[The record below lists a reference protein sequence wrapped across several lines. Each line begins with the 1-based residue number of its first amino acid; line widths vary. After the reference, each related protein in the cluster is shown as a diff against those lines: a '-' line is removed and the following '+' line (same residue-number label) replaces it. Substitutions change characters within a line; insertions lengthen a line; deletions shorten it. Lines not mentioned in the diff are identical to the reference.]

1 MSPTTELKIGQVLT
15 VERPLRL
22 SKERIAEFAETS
34 GDASIVHLDD
44 QAARDFGFPKAL
56 AHGLL
61 GMTLAGRLLT
71 DHFPQHQ
78 LKQFSSRFIA
88 MTFVDD
94 VLRCEA
100 VLTGLRDADEGRSAA
115 FSLKAINQNDEIV
128 MTGTALVALAPAN
141 DQQEIFR

>member
-1 MSPTTELKIGQVLT
+1 MSPVMDLTIGQVLT
-15 VERPLRL
+15 TDRPLRL
-22 SKERIAEFAETS
+22 SKARIAEFSETS

-71 DHFPQHQ
+71 DHFPQSQ
-78 LKQFSSRFIA
+78 LGQFSSRFVA

-100 VLTGLRDADEGRSAA
+100 IVTEFINVAERRAVELSI
-115 FSLKAINQNDEIV
+115 KATNQNDIVV
-128 MTGTALVALAPAN
+128 MTGCALVTLS
-141 DQQEIFR
+141 DK